1 MKKIL
6 YASLLI
12 ALFVAACQTVTV
24 QLGDYP
30 TADRAV
36 GVRSVPS
43 VTKDSS
49 TTTTTINN
57 SDKDKEQK
65 K

>member
-1 MKKIL
+1 MKYI
-6 YASLLI
+6 AAVLLI
-12 ALFVAACQTVTV
+12 ALVAVACQTVTV
-24 QLGDYP
+24 QLGDSP
-30 TADRAV
+30 SADRAA

-49 TTTTTINN
+49 TTTTTIHNP
-57 SDKDKEQK
+57 DPDKEQK